1 MQPVAVGTDDGLVD
15 GGQLGGLDGEWQL
28 GGDELA
34 AFELG
39 IECGVEQGTVLL
51 LALAL
56 GQGGLGVA
64 QQTLGILGLAMGYA
78 EEHRDLD
85 PVLLDLIGRHQLLL
99 QVAAPR
105 IQREGELGQQ
115 QGEVIRRDP
124 TEQGLGRRQSLQAAG
139 HLAQQAVGD
148 PYAEAIVDLAKM
160 LQIHQQQA
168 GLAGP
173 QMTAGLQ
180 EVGELEQAGQAVVVL
195 LLLQLG
201 LGGAQPGDVAAKG
214 KDAEGVALV
223 IRHLDPGD
231 LQMAASALGIHHAIL
246 PLTQGL
252 FDGQPG
258 RDAPTQSLACHQPH
272 EVEKGLVA
280 VDEHAL
286 MILETDEVGNG
297 IQQAALQQL
306 LLAEGLLQLLALID
320 GADHGKQG
328 DGVAVLVIQ
337 GNLVDLH
344 PAGAFAAV
352 AMELLVQQGFA
363 VGQQAVI
370 FLPEYIPP
378 GHLGIALANEFA
390 RVLQA
395 GFPGECLVGK
405 QVPSVLVPAEDIHG

>member
-1 MQPVAVGTDDGLVD
+1 MRLHAS
-15 GGQLGGLDGEWQL
+15 
-28 GGDELA
+28 
-34 AFELG
+34 
-39 IECGVEQGTVLL
+39 
-51 LALAL
+51 
-56 GQGGLGVA
+56 
-64 QQTLGILGLAMGYA
+64 
-78 EEHRDLD
+78 
-85 PVLLDLIGRHQLLL
+85 
-99 QVAAPR
+99 
-105 IQREGELGQQ
+105 REGELGQQ

-148 PYAEAIVDLAKM
+148 PDTEAIVDLAKM

-168 GLAGP
+168 GLAGA
-173 QMTAGLQ
+173 QMTAGLE

-201 LGGAQPGDVAAKG
+201 LGGAQPGDVAAQG

-286 MILETDEVGNG
+286 VILETDEVGNG